1 MLFHSRRAVDD
12 AASAGRGHSRSTA
25 ITSAWRRCRWP
36 SPRLPLSLAFSRPW
50 TLPAADVGASGGE
63 FGRQAYTDGGVFDNL
78 GVRMFRFLEQL
89 LPPDQGGLD
98 GVLVSDVGKRIKVL
112 ANRRTGGAIRTAMRA
127 SDILM
132 DRVWQLENET
142 FSDTSGFLFA
152 RITDIVEPHDDPTAL
167 HVEIQRQLVNIRTD
181 FDRFSPLEISSLIQ
195 HGYCVGRKT
204 CRAMPELFGAE
215 LPVNPPWDPLL
226 ARRGADSSAPA
237 VASPTGPG
245 VEPAPVTFK
254 ARELQHSAQRRIW
267 SALPDYRDWVTYVY
281 VPILLLI
288 FVLLPYLVV
297 KSYQRSHRISQI
309 VDSLAQ
315 GSRDLLEMTKL
326 LEGRVKPWTGE
337 SAEEVSHFEKPDL
350 KGFTILQDSRIIDMR
365 GWKPAAAGGDESD
378 SLVYGYRRL
387 KVFKQPENSSN
398 QLFRVG
404 LQAIS
409 PKTQV
414 RFPPQQLQPKLLA
427 HNMDVAEHGD
437 KQFRWEAAVDFENV
451 PAGDTVD
458 ILYEHLSP
466 GDFLRQGNG
475 STTLTFDVEA
485 ETAELSRWLLLPKGK
500 EYRTFHLIRYETGKP
515 GNPEDVNVVTEY
527 LSEDSTILAFKLL
540 SLKAG
545 YTYEITWYYP

>member
-1 MLFHSRRAVDD
+1 
-12 AASAGRGHSRSTA
+12 
-25 ITSAWRRCRWP
+25 
-36 SPRLPLSLAFSRPW
+36 
-50 TLPAADVGASGGE
+50 
-63 FGRQAYTDGGVFDNL
+63 
-78 GVRMFRFLEQL
+78 
-89 LPPDQGGLD
+89 
-98 GVLVSDVGKRIKVL
+98 
-112 ANRRTGGAIRTAMRA
+112 
-127 SDILM
+127 
-132 DRVWQLENET
+132 
-142 FSDTSGFLFA
+142 
-152 RITDIVEPHDDPTAL
+152 
-167 HVEIQRQLVNIRTD
+167 
-181 FDRFSPLEISSLIQ
+181 
-195 HGYCVGRKT
+195 
-204 CRAMPELFGAE
+204 
-215 LPVNPPWDPLL
+215 
-226 ARRGADSSAPA
+226 
-237 VASPTGPG
+237 
-245 VEPAPVTFK
+245 
-254 ARELQHSAQRRIW
+254 
-267 SALPDYRDWVTYVY
+267 
-281 VPILLLI
+281 
-288 FVLLPYLVV
+288 
-297 KSYQRSHRISQI
+297 
-309 VDSLAQ
+309 
-315 GSRDLLEMTKL
+315 
-326 LEGRVKPWTGE
+326 
-337 SAEEVSHFEKPDL
+337 
-350 KGFTILQDSRIIDMR
+350 MR

-427 HNMDVAEHGD
+427 HKMDVAEHGD

-475 STTLTFDVEA
+475 STTLSFDVEA

-500 EYRTFHLIRYETGKP
+500 EYRSFHLIRYETGKP